1 VHSAAAL
8 RLGYV
13 RAVGP
18 VDLRRRAPGAK
29 APVLILGFNAG
40 LEDLLHPR
48 RQRQGQR
55 QRQRLAL
62 RAFVVPTLRQAQG
75 RLLRKRREGWG
86 TRFVS
91 CGGEVKVPVPRLF
104 KERRDKDGPPGIDP
118 PFAKLIRGGWFAKVF
133 FMSDRVM
140 SESAMSESTEQ
151 IRELLD
157 SVYRVDSGRILAT
170 LIRLLGDFDLAEEA
184 MHEAFAAALSLW
196 PKSGV
201 PGNPRPWLISTARF
215 KAIDTLRRRAR
226 FDASQDEFVRYF
238 EAQSIS
244 AERSNKNEEHG
255 LEDDYLEDDRLRLI
269 FTCCHPSL
277 APDARVALTLR
288 EVCGLTTEEIAKA
301 FLITPRTLAQRVV
314 RAKAKIRET
323 PIRYEV
329 PTPGEL
335 PERLGAVLQVIY
347 LVFNEGYSA
356 AAGAEVTRAELTGE
370 AIRLGRLL
378 VELHLTELGPEPEVI
393 GLLSLMLLQE
403 SRRAAR
409 NSPTGE
415 LILLENQ
422 DRALWNREQIAEGVA
437 LLEKALQ
444 YRQKSRRFGSY
455 TLQAAIAA
463 VHAEA
468 ESVARTDWRQIVA
481 LYDRLLQ
488 VQPSPV
494 VQLNRAVAIAMR
506 DGPEAGLTN
515 IDAVLEHGELANY
528 YLAHSARA
536 DMCRRLGRTAEARA
550 SYEKAL
556 ALTQQEPE
564 RQFLQERIR
573 QLK

>member
-1 VHSAAAL
+1 
-8 RLGYV
+8 
-13 RAVGP
+13 
-18 VDLRRRAPGAK
+18 
-29 APVLILGFNAG
+29 
-40 LEDLLHPR
+40 
-48 RQRQGQR
+48 
-55 QRQRLAL
+55 
-62 RAFVVPTLRQAQG
+62 
-75 RLLRKRREGWG
+75 
-86 TRFVS
+86 
-91 CGGEVKVPVPRLF
+91 
-104 KERRDKDGPPGIDP
+104 
-118 PFAKLIRGGWFAKVF
+118 
-133 FMSDRVM
+133 M
-140 SESAMSESTEQ
+140 SEPSSDHAHEPV
-151 IRELLD
+151 RELLD
-157 SVYRVDSGRILAT
+157 SLYRVESGRILAT

-184 MHEAFAAALSLW
+184 MHEAFTAALSVW

-226 FDASQDEFVRYF
+226 FDASQDELTRHL
-238 EAQSIS
+238 EAQSNSSAIS
-244 AERSNKNEEHG
+244 NPEDS
-255 LEDDYLEDDRLRLI
+255 LEGEFLEDDRLRLI

-277 APDARVALTLR
+277 AAEARVALTLR

-301 FLITPRTLAQRVV
+301 FLTTPRTLAQRIV
-314 RAKAKIRET
+314 RAKAKIREDRI
-323 PIRYEV
+323 PYEV
-329 PTPGEL
+329 PTPQEL
-335 PERLGAVLQVIY
+335 PQRLGAVLQVIY

-356 AAGAEVTRAELTGE
+356 AAGANVTRAELTGE

-378 VELHLTELGPEPEVI
+378 EDLNRTELRPEPENNPSEIMSSEVVASEI
-393 GLLSLMLLQE
+393 MSSEITGLLALMLLQE

-409 NSPTGE
+409 TSPTGE

-422 DRALWNREQIAEGVA
+422 DRALWNKEQIAEGVA
-437 LLEKALQ
+437 LLERALNSQ
-444 YRQKSRRFGSY
+444 QKSRRFGPY

-468 ESVARTDWRQIVA
+468 ESVAATDWRQIVT
-481 LYDRLLQ
+481 LYDQLLRI
-488 VQPSPV
+488 QPSPV

-506 DGPEAGLTN
+506 DGPEAGLAH
-515 IDAVLEHGELANY
+515 IDAALEHDELANY

-573 QLK
+573 GLG